1 MLCHLHTKFMSGKHL
16 FDTIYLQVICEEV
29 RHNRNI
35 VIVTKSPKLIIYYGN
50 FRKLLKI
57 FV

>member
-1 MLCHLHTKFMSGKHL
+1 MSGKHL
-16 FDTIYLQVICEEV
+16 FATIYLQVLCEEV
-29 RHNRNI
+29 RHHNRNI
-35 VIVTKSPKLIIYYGN
+35 VKATKSPKLIIYYGN

>member
-1 MLCHLHTKFMSGKHL
+1 MSGKHL
-16 FDTIYLQVICEEV
+16 FAKIYLQVLCEEV